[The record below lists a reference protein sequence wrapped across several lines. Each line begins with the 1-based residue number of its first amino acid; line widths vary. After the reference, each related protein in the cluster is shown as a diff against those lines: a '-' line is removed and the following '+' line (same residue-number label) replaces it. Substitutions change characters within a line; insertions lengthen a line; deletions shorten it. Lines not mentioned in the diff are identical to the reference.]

1 MQCPKCGHK
10 VTSGQAQCIYC
21 GAALGDVASAD
32 SLDMLR
38 KRGGVF
44 RDEGKGNG
52 LSYHVSEEHKVYD
65 SLEDLPGDLRKK
77 IEEAIKQGRGSVAPD
92 FFTQE
97 QNIFSVLSHQK
108 TPRRARMH
116 PLILALIFFASAA
129 VVGIVLWLI
138 M

>member
-21 GAALGDVASAD
+21 GAALGDMASAD

-44 RDEGKGNG
+44 RDEGKRNG
-52 LSYHVSEEHKVYD
+52 LSYDVAEEHKVYD

-77 IEEAIKQGRGSVAPD
+77 IEEAIKQGGGRVAPD

-97 QNIFSVLSHQK
+97 HDIFSVLSHQK

-138 M
+138 I

>member
-1 MQCPKCGHK
+1 M
-10 VTSGQAQCIYC
+10 SGQEQCIYC
-21 GAALGDVASAD
+21 GAALGDVTSAD

-38 KRGGVF
+38 KSGGVF
-44 RDEGKGNG
+44 REESKRNG
-52 LSYHVSEEHKVYD
+52 ISYHTAEEHKVYD

-77 IEEAIKQGRGSVAPD
+77 IEEAIKKGEGGVAPE

-97 QNIFSVLSHQK
+97 QDIFSVLSHPK